1 MLVELSIENLGII
14 ENVRV
19 SFDGGFTAFTGET
32 GAGKTMLVEAINLV
46 VGRRADVSVIRD
58 GAEEARVE
66 ARFITNTAEGE
77 VETILCRVLH
87 REGRSRAYIND
98 RMATVA
104 SLAEIGDELV
114 DIHGQHAH
122 QRLLSLST
130 QRNSLDQFGNVSTT
144 ELQSAREAVTHIDA
158 NLAALGGDEKSR
170 VREIDLLQ
178 FQCDE
183 IESSRI
189 TNPDED
195 LQLSQEEDMLT
206 DVVRHQESLQ
216 KIVSLLSDDGAVV
229 DLLGE
234 AVSAMAPVTSLPALS
249 ERLRSLAAEAK
260 DVADTVRD
268 AAEGSEH
275 DPARLEEIRLRR
287 QSLRDL
293 MRKYGDSLSDV
304 MAFGAE
310 ARERLNELL
319 GYAERVSELEKA
331 KAVALR
337 DLAKCQKEVGNA
349 RREVAPKL
357 ATAVQKRLRQ
367 LALPNAT
374 VQVAVGDIDSDP
386 AGESVVFMLAANPGS
401 APQPIAKVA
410 SGGEL
415 ARVMLALRLVLT
427 GDPATMVFDEVDAG
441 IGGEAAVAVA
451 TALRELGNDH
461 QVIAVTHLAQVAASA
476 HGQVAV
482 SKSVKGGKTFG
493 AATRVA
499 ETSVQ
504 LRLPACC
511 RVELPMNQP
520 MPMLATFS
528 RSLVV
533 KRSVLSVPRSGFT
546 PGGL

>member
-19 SFDGGFTAFTGET
+19 SFDKGFTAFTGET

-130 QRNSLDQFGNVSTT
+130 QRNSLDQFGNVSTI
-144 ELQSAREAVTHIDA
+144 ELQYAREAVTHIDA

-189 TNPDED
+189 ANPDED
-195 LQLSQEEDMLT
+195 LALSQEEDKLT

-234 AVSAMAPVTSLPALS
+234 AVSAMAPVASLPALS

-499 ETSVQ
+499 ENERATEIA
-504 LRLPACC
+504 R
-511 RVELPMNQP
+511 
-520 MPMLATFS
+520 MLSGGVADES
-528 RSLVV
+528 ANAHARDLLEKLGGQK
-533 KRSVLSVPRSGFT
+533 KRSQRSS
-546 PGGL
+546 

>member
-19 SFDGGFTAFTGET
+19 SFDKGFTAFTGET

-66 ARFITNTAEGE
+66 ARFVTNTASGE

-122 QRLLSLST
+122 QRLLSLTT
-130 QRNSLDQFGNVSTT
+130 QRNSLDQFGNVNTT

-183 IESSRI
+183 IESSKL

-195 LQLSQEEDMLT
+195 QQLSQEEDMLT

-234 AVSAMAPVTSLPALS
+234 AVSAIAPVTSLPALS

-260 DVADTVRD
+260 DVSDTVRD

-275 DPARLEEIRLRR
+275 DPVRLEEIRLRR

-310 ARERLNELL
+310 ARERLDELT
-319 GYAERVSELEKA
+319 GYAERVKELEKA
-331 KAVALR
+331 KAEALR
-337 DLAKCQKEVGNA
+337 HLVSCQKEVGNA
-349 RREVAPKL
+349 RRAVAPKL

-374 VQVAVGDIDSDP
+374 VQVAVGDIESDP

-401 APQPIAKVA
+401 APAPIAKVA

-499 ETSVQ
+499 ENE
-504 LRLPACC
+504 RAAEIA
-511 RVELPMNQP
+511 R
-520 MPMLATFS
+520 MLSGGVADDS
-528 RSLVV
+528 ANAHARDLLEKLGGQK
-533 KRSVLSVPRSGFT
+533 KRSQRSS
-546 PGGL
+546 

>member
-19 SFDGGFTAFTGET
+19 SFDKGFTAFTGET

-46 VGRRADVSVIRD
+46 VGRRADVSIIRD

-66 ARFITNTAEGE
+66 ARFVTNTDSGE

-98 RMATVA
+98 RMATVS

-122 QRLLSLST
+122 QRLLSPST
-130 QRNSLDQFGNVSTT
+130 QRNSLDQFGNVSTA
-144 ELQSAREAVTHIDA
+144 ELQAAREAVTHIDA

-195 LQLSQEEDMLT
+195 VLLSNEEDMLT

-216 KIVSLLSDDGAVV
+216 KIVSLLSDEGAVV
-229 DLLGE
+229 DLLGD
-234 AVSAMAPVTSLPALS
+234 AVSAIGPVTSLPALS
-249 ERLRSLAAEAK
+249 ERIRSLAAEAK
-260 DVADTVRD
+260 DVSDTVRS
-268 AAEGSEH
+268 AADGSEH

-293 MRKYGDSLSDV
+293 MRKYGDSLADV

-310 ARERLNELL
+310 ARERLDELT
-319 GYAERVSELEKA
+319 GYAERVAELEKS
-331 KAVALR
+331 KVVALR
-337 DLAKCQKEVGNA
+337 HLSVCQKEVGNA
-349 RREVAPKL
+349 RRAAAPNL

-374 VQVAVGDIDSDP
+374 VQVAVGDLESDP

-451 TALRELGNDH
+451 SALRELGNDH

-476 HGQVAV
+476 HGQVAI
-482 SKSVKGGKTFG
+482 SKSVKGGKTYG
-493 AATRVA
+493 SAVRVA
-499 ETSVQ
+499 ESE
-504 LRLPACC
+504 RAAEIA
-511 RVELPMNQP
+511 R
-520 MPMLATFS
+520 MLSGGVADESATAHA
-528 RSLVV
+528 RDLLEKLGGQK
-533 KRSVLSVPRSGFT
+533 KRSQRSS
-546 PGGL
+546 